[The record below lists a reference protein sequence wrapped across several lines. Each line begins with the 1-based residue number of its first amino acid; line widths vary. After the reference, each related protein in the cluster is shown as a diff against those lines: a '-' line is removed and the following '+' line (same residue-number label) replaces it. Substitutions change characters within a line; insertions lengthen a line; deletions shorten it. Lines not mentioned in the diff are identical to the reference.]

1 VKKYLNVNS
10 VRMIGPN
17 CLNVT
22 TSGECKIGIIAGH
35 IYRPSKVGILFR
47 YGILTNEAVKQ
58 TTDEGFG

>member
-1 VKKYLNVNS
+1 
-10 VRMIGPN
+10 MIGPN

-22 TSGECKIGIIAGH
+22 TSGECKIGIIAGL

>member
-1 VKKYLNVNS
+1 MAALDTE
-10 VRMIGPN
+10 GA
-17 CLNVT
+17 
-22 TSGECKIGIIAGH
+22 IIAGH